1 MKSTSKNTNLRQE
14 VSYNYLIKVNSNNN
28 NFYKSNAQD
37 ESKVTFSIT
46 VDRTFSVLKSLRA
59 NLKLMTAT
67 SFQDLPLKKKKKTNF
82 FLFESPLSK

>member
-14 VSYNYLIKVNSNNN
+14 VSYNYFIKVNSNTN

-46 VDRTFSVLKSLRA
+46 VDRTFSVLKSPRA

-67 SFQDLPLKKKKKTNF
+67 SFQDLPLKTKKKIQN
-82 FLFESPLSK
+82 

>member
-1 MKSTSKNTNLRQE
+1 LKSTSKNTNLRQE
-14 VSYNYLIKVNSNNN
+14 VSYNYFIKVNSNTN

-46 VDRTFSVLKSLRA
+46 VGRTFSVLKSLRA

-67 SFQDLPLKKKKKTNF
+67 SFQDLPLKIKKKIQN
-82 FLFESPLSK
+82 